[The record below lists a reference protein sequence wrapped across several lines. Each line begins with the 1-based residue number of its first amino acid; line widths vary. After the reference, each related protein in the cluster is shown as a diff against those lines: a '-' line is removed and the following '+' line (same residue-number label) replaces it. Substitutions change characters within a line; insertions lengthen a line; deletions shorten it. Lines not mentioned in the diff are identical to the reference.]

1 MTQDSPWKALRT
13 LLVER
18 YDEFAQR
25 LSQHL
30 GSKDLANDALHDTFL
45 RIARGGEL
53 PPVRNPRGYL
63 FRMAVNIAISR
74 ERSERRRLSIIDSDA
89 LLEWIIDDEPLAS
102 EVMEA
107 RADIEV
113 VRRALADMPPR
124 RRAIFEAAWV
134 GNIPHREIAEQ
145 HGLSLRMVQIE
156 LKHAAEHI
164 AERLAKSN
172 TVDFAPGPWK
182 TSGR

>member
-1 MTQDSPWKALRT
+1 MTQETPWKTLRA

-25 LSQHL
+25 LSLHL

-45 RIARGGEL
+45 RIAREGEL
-53 PPVRNPRGYL
+53 APVRNPRGYL

-89 LLEWIIDDEPLAS
+89 LLESIVDNQPSAFEI
-102 EVMEA
+102 MES
-107 RADIEV
+107 RADIQI
-113 VRRALADMPPR
+113 VRRALAEMPPR

-134 GNIPHREIAEQ
+134 ENISHREIAEQ
-145 HGLSLRMVQIE
+145 HNLSLRMIQIE
-156 LKHAAEHI
+156 LKHAADDI
-164 AERLAKSN
+164 AERLAKLN
-172 TVDFAPGPWK
+172 IVDFAPGP
-182 TSGR
+182 

>member
-1 MTQDSPWKALRT
+1 MTDDTSWKALRT

-45 RIARGGEL
+45 RIARGGDL

-63 FRMAVNIAISR
+63 FRMAVNIALSR

-102 EVMEA
+102 EVLEA
-107 RADIEV
+107 RADIQIV
-113 VRRALADMPPR
+113 QRALIEMPPR

-134 GNIPHREIAEQ
+134 ENIPHREIAAQ
-145 HGLSLRMVQIE
+145 HGLSLRMIQIE

-164 AERLAKSN
+164 AERLARSSN
-172 TVDFAPGPWK
+172 LDFASGPWK
-182 TSGR
+182 TSGK